1 MGCSPYKY
9 RTIKSLQ
16 NFSFSII
23 LTHAMSELLRRRQCR
38 LFNIKLALLFKM
50 GPLSQPADWAF
61 SSNKLSSISF
71 RLRYFATFRN
81 IIEDHNIKHLRQK
94 TFVPFFN
101 WSWLQFSRWCQR
113 LVWSNYE
120 VRRGESQNI
129 TNSTL
134 LTLLLLNLQLS
145 FRLAFTEP
153 NVGSKMAKIF
163 QYLNIPN
170 KKLPLYLPC
179 SMGIIKEI
187 RGRER
192 KIDWN
197 ILELNDLCLSVSD
210 PTKYT
215 CWGFRV

>member
-1 MGCSPYKY
+1 M
-9 RTIKSLQ
+9 
-16 NFSFSII
+16 I
-23 LTHAMSELLRRRQCR
+23 LIA
-38 LFNIKLALLFKM
+38 IFKM
-50 GPLSQPADWAF
+50 MSKVGLIP
-61 SSNKLSSISF
+61 
-71 RLRYFATFRN
+71 
-81 IIEDHNIKHLRQK
+81 
-94 TFVPFFN
+94 
-101 WSWLQFSRWCQR
+101 
-113 LVWSNYE
+113 NYE

-192 KIDWN
+192 KID
-197 ILELNDLCLSVSD
+197 
-210 PTKYT
+210 
-215 CWGFRV
+215 